1 MEDEV
6 VEEVFVEAVDLVDVV
21 LADCETEVVVE
32 TLEEVVE
39 VDEVRLEAVVVVT
52 AALVVDDEPVARVV
66 VVDVT
71 GIEVTVVDGLPHLP
85 NETEQT

>member
-1 MEDEV
+1 MEGV
-6 VEEVFVEAVDLVDVV
+6 LVEAVDLVDVV
-21 LADCETEVVVE
+21 LVDCETEVVVE
-32 TLEEVVE
+32 TLEEVVA
-39 VDEVRLEAVVVVT
+39 VDEARLEVVEVVT
-52 AALVVDDEPVARVV
+52 AVLVVDEEAVARVV